1 MAVDGIANWV
11 ASIEIWQDIGIALGI
26 FFVFLI
32 FRKIFTNYVYKII
45 LRLTKKI
52 PVDIFTNVCLAYEKP
67 LRFFFVVIGIFVA
80 LLYLPLNNYL
90 IIKSFRTIVIILIG
104 WGLYNLSSTSSNVFS
119 SLNKRLNIEVDQI
132 LLPFLSK
139 LIRFSIIVVTISIIA
154 GEWEYN
160 VGGFLA
166 GLGLGGLA
174 FALAAKDSLSN
185 FFGGIVIITEKP
197 FSIGDWIKTPSVEGV
212 VEDISFR
219 STRVRTFSQALVTV
233 PNATLANEAITN
245 WTKMGKR
252 QITFSLGVMY
262 STPKEKIKACV
273 DRIDCMLR
281 EHGEIDQDL
290 IMVRFNEFNDSSL
303 DIFLY
308 FFTKTTSWVEY
319 LRVKEDINL
328 RIMEILEY
336 ENVSVAFPSRTIY
349 IENSGEGLLS
359 P

>member
-1 MAVDGIANWV
+1 MAIENLINRVTNTN
-11 ASIEIWQDIGIALGI
+11 IEIWQDIGIAFTI
-26 FFVFLI
+26 FFVFLV
-32 FRKIFTNYVYKII
+32 FRKIFTKYVYKMI
-45 LRLTKKI
+45 LKLTKKI
-52 PVDIFTNVCLAYEKP
+52 PIDIFANVCMAYEKP
-67 LRFFFVVIGIFVA
+67 LRLFFVVIGIFAA
-80 LLYLPLNNYL
+80 LLYLPLDNYY
-90 IIKSFRTIVIILIG
+90 IIKGFRTIIIFLIG
-104 WGLYNLSSTSSNVFS
+104 WGLYNLSSTSSNLFS
-119 SLNKRLNIEVDQI
+119 TLNASLKIEIDQI

-154 GEWEYN
+154 GEWNYN
-160 VGGFLA
+160 VGGLLA

-197 FSIGDWIKTPSVEGV
+197 FTIYDWIRTSSVEGV

-245 WTKMGKR
+245 WSKMGKR
-252 QITFSLGVMY
+252 EISFNLGVMY
-262 STPKEKIKACV
+262 STPREKIETCIA
-273 DRIDCMLR
+273 RIDSMLR
-281 EHGEIDQDL
+281 NHEEIDQDL
-290 IMVRFNEFNDSSL
+290 IMVRFSQFNDSSL

-319 LRVKEDINL
+319 LRVKENINL
-328 RIMEILEY
+328 KIMEILEQ

-349 IENSGEGLLS
+349 MENSGEK
-359 P
+359 

>member
-1 MAVDGIANWV
+1 MSVDWLVSWV
-11 ASIEIWQDIGIALGI
+11 TSIEIWQDIAIALAI

-32 FRKIFTNYVYKII
+32 FRKIFTKYVYRII
-45 LRLTKKI
+45 LKLTKKI
-52 PVDIFTNVCLAYEKP
+52 PINIFTNVCLAYEKP
-67 LRFFFVVIGIFVA
+67 LRLFFVVIGVFAA

-90 IIKSFRTIVIILIG
+90 IIKGFRTIIIILIG
-104 WGLYNLSSTSSNVFS
+104 WGLYNLASTSSNFFS
-119 SLNKRLNIEVDQI
+119 TINEKLNIELDLI

-139 LIRFSIIVVTISIIA
+139 LIRFSIIVLTISIIA
-154 GEWEYN
+154 SEWEYN
-160 VGGFLA
+160 VGGVLA

-185 FFGGIVIITEKP
+185 LFGGIVIITEKP

-252 QITFSLGVMY
+252 QITFNLGVMY
-262 STPKEKIKACV
+262 STPKEKIKACIE
-273 DRIDCMLR
+273 RIDCMLR
-281 EHGEIDQDL
+281 GHEEIDQDL

-328 RIMEILEY
+328 KIMEILEQ
-336 ENVSVAFPSRTIY
+336 ENVSIAFPSRTIY
-349 IENSGEGLLS
+349 MENSSEGLLS